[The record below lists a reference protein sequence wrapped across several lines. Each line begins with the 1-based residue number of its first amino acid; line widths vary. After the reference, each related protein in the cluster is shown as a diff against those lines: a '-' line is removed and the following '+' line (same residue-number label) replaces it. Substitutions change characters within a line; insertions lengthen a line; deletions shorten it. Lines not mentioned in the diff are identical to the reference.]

1 MKAFAKIFLL
11 IAIFMLSAC
20 ISDQSA
26 ILRLATTTST
36 YNSGLL
42 DHILPVFEE
51 RYKVRVDV
59 LAVGTGQAIA
69 LGEAGDVDLILV
81 HAINLEEIFI
91 EEGHGIERHNV
102 MYNDFV
108 IVGPKNDS
116 AGIRGLQLAS
126 NAFQIILNSSS
137 VFVSRGDESGTHY
150 KEQLIWESLGLDQ
163 SEFGSWYKSI
173 GQGMG
178 DTLLFAEEVGAYTL
192 SDRGTFLALQ
202 DNLPSLEILLGGNRI
217 EENADPL
224 LINPYGIIPVNPAK
238 GNVNSFLSEEF
249 ILWLTDIEAQT
260 LIANFGIQ
268 NFGQALFYPN
278 SEVWIER

>member
-1 MKAFAKIFLL
+1 MKMFANLFLL
-11 IAIFMLSAC
+11 IAILMLSAC

-42 DHILPVFEE
+42 DHILPIFEE
-51 RYKVRVDV
+51 RYEVRVDV

-69 LGEAGDVDLILV
+69 LGEAGDVDIILV

-91 EEGHGIERHNV
+91 EEGHGIERYNV

-108 IVGPKNDS
+108 IVGPRNDS
-116 AGIRGLQLAS
+116 AGIRDLELAS
-126 NAFQIILNSSS
+126 DAFQFILNSSS

-192 SDRGTFLALQ
+192 TDRGTFLALQ
-202 DNLPSLEILLGGNRI
+202 ENLPSLEILLGGNSI
-217 EENADPL
+217 EVNVDPI
-224 LINPYGIIPVNPAK
+224 LINPYGIIPVDPAK
-238 GNVNSFLSEEF
+238 GNVNNLLSEEF
-249 ILWLTDIEAQT
+249 ILWLIGIEAQT

-268 NFGQALFYPN
+268 DFGQALFYPN
-278 SEVWIER
+278 SDVWIER

>member
-11 IAIFMLSAC
+11 IAILMLSAC

-108 IVGPKNDS
+108 IVGPRNDS

-126 NAFQIILNSSS
+126 DAFQIILNSSS
-137 VFVSRGDESGTHY
+137 FFVSRGDESGTHY

-163 SEFGSWYKSI
+163 GEFGSWYKSI

-192 SDRGTFLALQ
+192 TDRGTFLALQ
-202 DNLPSLEILLGGNRI
+202 HNLPSLEILLGGNSI
-217 EENADPL
+217 EENVDPL

-249 ILWLTDIEAQT
+249 ILWLIDIEAQT

-278 SEVWIER
+278 SDVWIER